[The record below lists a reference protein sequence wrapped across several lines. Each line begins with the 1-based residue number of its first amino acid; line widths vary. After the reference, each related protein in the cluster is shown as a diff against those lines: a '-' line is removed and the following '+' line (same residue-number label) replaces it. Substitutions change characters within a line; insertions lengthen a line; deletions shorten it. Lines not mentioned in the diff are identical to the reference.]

1 VRGAN
6 GAEMMAARR
15 AHAYPQVVLT
25 AGDLVDTE
33 VLAAPPGISA
43 ADALRLARRRRVRV
57 LACGATTHVLVDD
70 LARADGLG
78 LGDLAARA
86 VARPLPIVLP
96 RTPELAVRRRLA
108 EGAPAVIVSGAGA
121 IARSGT
127 PRAVPVRA
135 RLEKALPAAT
145 RALLAE
151 VARVAAG
158 QGARAFVAGGLVRDA
173 WRGAIGAAGDLD
185 IVVEGDGPAVA
196 RALADALD
204 GTLVEHERFLT
215 ASVRA
220 PGHGRIDVATARSE
234 RYDSPGALPRVL
246 PAPIGQ
252 DLQRRD
258 FGVNAMAVEVTSDAW
273 ELLDPFAGAA
283 DLERR
288 RLRILHPLSFVEDP
302 TRLLRAARYAAR
314 LDLRP
319 DAWTTRCQALAL
331 SLAPYAA
338 LSAQRIATDLERL
351 LAEPRCAEALAV
363 LARGGAPRLLDPR
376 WRLTR
381 ATSARLAAVPTTL
394 AWTAGRAVTRP
405 LIVGALALAGDQ
417 PAAVAETMAGR
428 LGLSGE
434 PLSELRR
441 ALAET
446 PALARRVGAATPSAA
461 GRALRGASGATL
473 AALHLAGGA
482 ARQRVEWWL
491 ARGRMVE
498 PTVGGDDVIALGVP
512 RGPAVASALAAL
524 RDARL
529 DGLVVDR
536 ATEMD
541 YVRAWHSSQE
551 RKA

>member
-1 VRGAN
+1 MPRCSRR
-6 GAEMMAARR
+6 RR
-15 AHAYPQVVLT
+15 ASAPPTRCDWPGAVVC
-25 AGDLVDTE
+25 ACSR
-33 VLAAPPGISA
+33 AAPP
-43 ADALRLARRRRVRV
+43 
-57 LACGATTHVLVDD
+57 
-70 LARADGLG
+70 
-78 LGDLAARA
+78 
-86 VARPLPIVLP
+86 
-96 RTPELAVRRRLA
+96 RTCSSRTSPV
-108 EGAPAVIVSGAGA
+108 
-121 IARSGT
+121 
-127 PRAVPVRA
+127 PRASDWATCLRA

-151 VARVAAG
+151 VARVATG

-173 WRGAIGAAGDLD
+173 WRGASGAAGDLD

-273 ELLDPFAGAA
+273 ELLDPFAGPL

-319 DAWTTRCQALAL
+319 AAWTARCQALAL

-351 LAEPRCAEALAV
+351 LAESRCAEALPV
-363 LARGGAPRLLDPR
+363 LPPPPLPRL
-376 WRLTR
+376 
-381 ATSARLAAVPTTL
+381 
-394 AWTAGRAVTRP
+394 
-405 LIVGALALAGDQ
+405 
-417 PAAVAETMAGR
+417 PA
-428 LGLSGE
+428 S
-434 PLSELRR
+434 PC
-441 ALAET
+441 
-446 PALARRVGAATPSAA
+446 PPPPPPSP
-461 GRALRGASGATL
+461 
-473 AALHLAGGA
+473 H
-482 ARQRVEWWL
+482 
-491 ARGRMVE
+491 
-498 PTVGGDDVIALGVP
+498 
-512 RGPAVASALAAL
+512 
-524 RDARL
+524 
-529 DGLVVDR
+529 
-536 ATEMD
+536 
-541 YVRAWHSSQE
+541 
-551 RKA
+551 

>member
-1 VRGAN
+1 
-6 GAEMMAARR
+6 
-15 AHAYPQVVLT
+15 
-25 AGDLVDTE
+25 
-33 VLAAPPGISA
+33 
-43 ADALRLARRRRVRV
+43 
-57 LACGATTHVLVDD
+57 
-70 LARADGLG
+70 
-78 LGDLAARA
+78 
-86 VARPLPIVLP
+86 
-96 RTPELAVRRRLA
+96 
-108 EGAPAVIVSGAGA
+108 
-121 IARSGT
+121 
-127 PRAVPVRA
+127 
-135 RLEKALPAAT
+135 
-145 RALLAE
+145 
-151 VARVAAG
+151 
-158 QGARAFVAGGLVRDA
+158 
-173 WRGAIGAAGDLD
+173 
-185 IVVEGDGPAVA
+185 
-196 RALADALD
+196 
-204 GTLVEHERFLT
+204 
-215 ASVRA
+215 VRA

-273 ELLDPFAGAA
+273 ELLDPFAGAV

-319 DAWTTRCQALAL
+319 DAWTARCQALAL

-351 LAEPRCAEALAV
+351 LAESRCAEALAV
-363 LARGGAPRLLDPR
+363 LARGGVPRLLDSR

-381 ATSARLAAVPTTL
+381 GTSARLAAVPATL
-394 AWTAGRAVTRP
+394 AWTAARAVTRP
-405 LIVGALALAGDQ
+405 LVVGALALAGDQ

-446 PALARRVGAATPSAA
+446 PALARRVGGATPSAA

-473 AALHLAGGA
+473 AALHLTGGA

-491 ARGRMVE
+491 ARGRTVE
-498 PTVGGDDVIALGVP
+498 PTVGGDEVIALGVP

>member
-1 VRGAN
+1 MVEPPGRCQSAVRGAD

-25 AGDLVDTE
+25 AGDLVDAE

-57 LACGATTHVLVDD
+57 LACGATTHVLVED
-70 LARADGLG
+70 LARAESLG
-78 LGDLAARA
+78 LGDLPARV
-86 VARPLPIVLP
+86 VARPLPIVPP

-127 PRAVPVRA
+127 PRAV
-135 RLEKALPAAT
+135 
-145 RALLAE
+145 E
-151 VARVAAG
+151 VARVATG

-173 WRGAIGAAGDLD
+173 WRGASGAAGDLD

-220 PGHGRIDVATARSE
+220 PGHGRVDVATARSE

-273 ELLDPFAGAA
+273 ELLDPFAGAI

-288 RLRILHPLSFVEDP
+288 RLRILHPLAFVEDP

-319 DAWTTRCQALAL
+319 DAWTRRCQALAL
-331 SLAPYAA
+331 SLAPYPA

-351 LAEPRCAEALAV
+351 LAESRCAEALAV
-363 LARGGAPRLLDPR
+363 LARGRVPRLLDPR

-381 ATSARLAAVPTTL
+381 GTSARLAAVPATL
-394 AWTAGRAVTRP
+394 AWTAAQAVTRP
-405 LIVGALALAGDQ
+405 LVVGALALAGDQ

-428 LGLSGE
+428 LGLTGE

-491 ARGRMVE
+491 ARGRTVE
-498 PTVGGDDVIALGVP
+498 PTLGGDVVIALGVP
-512 RGPAVASALAAL
+512 RGPAVAAALAAL

>member
-1 VRGAN
+1 
-6 GAEMMAARR
+6 MARR
-15 AHAYPQVVLT
+15 AHAYPQITLT
-25 AGDLVDTE
+25 AADLVDGE
-33 VLAAPPGISA
+33 ILSAPSGVTA

-57 LACGATTHVLVDD
+57 LACGARQHVLADD
-70 LARADGLG
+70 LARAIDLG
-78 LGDLAARA
+78 LGELPARDL
-86 VARPLPIVLP
+86 ARPLPIVTA
-96 RTPELAVRRRLA
+96 RTPELAVRRALS
-108 EGAPAVIVSGAGA
+108 EGAPAVIVPG
-121 IARSGT
+121 RGT
-127 PRAVPVRA
+127 ISRPAAPRTMPVRA
-135 RLEKALPAAT
+135 RLEKTLSPPT

-151 VARVAAG
+151 ISRVAAA

-173 WRGAIGAAGDLD
+173 WRGAAAGGDLD
-185 IVVEGDGPAVA
+185 VVVEGDGPAVA
-196 RALADALD
+196 RALADALR

-220 PGHGRIDVATARSE
+220 ASHGRIDVATARSE

-319 DAWTTRCQALAL
+319 DAWTARCQALAL

-351 LAEPRCAEALAV
+351 LAEPRCAKALAV

-417 PAAVAETMAGR
+417 PAAVAERMAGR

-473 AALHLAGGA
+473 GALHLAGGA

-491 ARGRMVE
+491 ARGRAVE

-512 RGPAVASALAAL
+512 RGPAVALALTAL
-524 RDARL
+524 RDAWL